1 MRRTLFAGLTSL
13 LLCAPCFAQ
22 TLGTI
27 TGEVKD
33 STGAVIPG
41 ATVTVVNKATN
52 ATRPT
57 ATNEVGLFDLP
68 ALPPGL
74 YTVKCELEGFR
85 TSTRDVELQVQ
96 QTVKVNFT
104 LEQGTVS
111 EMVTVTGQSPLVE
124 TQNATIGTVIENRR
138 IVELP
143 LNGRNYLQLVALS
156 PNVSAEFAGAG
167 QSGTRQ
173 GGTRS
178 TQQLSISGQ
187 RREFNYYT
195 LDGVDNTDVNFN
207 TYIFL
212 PSVDALEEFKVQTGV
227 YSAEFGR
234 EASQVNVVTKS
245 GTNRLHGTVF
255 EFHRDDALDARPY
268 AFNAQQAAAPKPP
281 FKWDQ
286 YGYTLGGPVWQNHI
300 FFMSNFE
307 GYRDRKQ
314 FQTPYSVPSAAMRRG
329 DFSEL
334 LANLGAINSQTGQ
347 RNGIIVDPTKCSV
360 VGSTRTCDPF
370 PGNIIPSNRLDATAK
385 QLLEFYPEPNN
396 GTGGLVNNYLSLQ
409 DRSINKYQYTQR
421 IDYQQ
426 TSMAWMGRY
435 SYGTEDEVM
444 PALKLNGTKLATHV
458 HQVALG
464 NTWTLSSNVVNE
476 FRFGYNYFF
485 NTFGRELSF
494 ERNVVKELN
503 IPGLNPD
510 LPPEAWGIPAVPITG
525 FSAFGDS
532 TEGPY
537 TNRNHAYE
545 FNDNLAWI
553 KGRHSFKVGGGIRY
567 DMYNQVGNQFA
578 RGNFQ
583 FQNIATGYAFA
594 DFMTGYIQQAE
605 SAVALAV
612 TKFRALSQAYYFTDT
627 WKMRS
632 DMTLDFGLRYEYTPP
647 WFDANGTLMNAS
659 IPFHDT
665 TPNVQDPSHHP
676 VLVRIGSG
684 DVYEGTVLRFAPN
697 IQVARDGRLGDRL
710 ISDDKKNFAPRL
722 GWAWS
727 PSEKW
732 SYRAGT
738 GIFYMQDT
746 GNPRFDMAR
755 NLSGRKRDNTLATAP
770 DLTFQVPFRGVGSAN
785 DCGVAPPLVCLSN
798 VYVLGN
804 MPNRKT
810 PYMLQYLFNVQRELN
825 TSTALEVGYLG
836 SHSYRLERMFDWNET
851 IPGTIGTVQSRK
863 PYPEYTKVQEI
874 GNVAEAKYNSLAV
887 KLTRRLHD
895 GLSLLGGY
903 TLSKSTD
910 NGSGIRTLDGDT
922 LFPQNSYCL
931 DCEWGLSVFD
941 VRHRF
946 VTSVLYELPF
956 GGSKPYLQSGAGAA
970 ILGGWQL
977 SAIVSISS
985 GFPRTAYTGTDV
997 SNTGG
1002 GQDRPNVVA
1011 GQDPNLPA
1019 DERTPARWFN
1029 TSAFVTQASGTW
1041 GNAGRNTFFG
1051 PGISTLD
1058 ASIIRNFPIK
1068 NHSLQFRFEMFNALN
1083 QPVWGDPNTT
1093 LSSPLYG
1100 SITSTRKPMREMQ
1113 VGLKYVF

>member
-1 MRRTLFAGLTSL
+1 
-13 LLCAPCFAQ
+13 
-22 TLGTI
+22 
-27 TGEVKD
+27 
-33 STGAVIPG
+33 
-41 ATVTVVNKATN
+41 
-52 ATRPT
+52 
-57 ATNEVGLFDLP
+57 
-68 ALPPGL
+68 
-74 YTVKCELEGFR
+74 
-85 TSTRDVELQVQ
+85 
-96 QTVKVNFT
+96 
-104 LEQGTVS
+104 
-111 EMVTVTGQSPLVE
+111 
-124 TQNATIGTVIENRR
+124 
-138 IVELP
+138 
-143 LNGRNYLQLVALS
+143 
-156 PNVSAEFAGAG
+156 
-167 QSGTRQ
+167 
-173 GGTRS
+173 
-178 TQQLSISGQ
+178 
-187 RREFNYYT
+187 
-195 LDGVDNTDVNFN
+195 
-207 TYIFL
+207 
-212 PSVDALEEFKVQTGV
+212 
-227 YSAEFGR
+227 
-234 EASQVNVVTKS
+234 
-245 GTNRLHGTVF
+245 
-255 EFHRDDALDARPY
+255 
-268 AFNAQQAAAPKPP
+268 
-281 FKWDQ
+281 
-286 YGYTLGGPVWQNHI
+286 
-300 FFMSNFE
+300 
-307 GYRDRKQ
+307 
-314 FQTPYSVPSAAMRRG
+314 
-329 DFSEL
+329 
-334 LANLGAINSQTGQ
+334 
-347 RNGIIVDPTKCSV
+347 
-360 VGSTRTCDPF
+360 
-370 PGNIIPSNRLDATAK
+370 
-385 QLLEFYPEPNN
+385 LLEFYPEPNN

-421 IDYQQ
+421 IDFQQ
-426 TSMAWMGRY
+426 TSSAWMGRY
-435 SYGTEDEVM
+435 SYGTENEVT
-444 PALKLNGTKLATHV
+444 PALKLNGTKLDTHV
-458 HQVALG
+458 HQVAIG

-545 FNDNLAWI
+545 FNDNLSWI
-553 KGRHSFKVGGGIRY
+553 TGRHSFKVGGGLRY

-594 DFMTGYIQQAE
+594 DYMIGYIQQAE

-647 WFDANGTLMNAS
+647 WLDENGTLMNAS

-665 TPNVQDPSHHP
+665 TPNVQDPSRHP

-684 DVYEGTVLRFAPN
+684 DVYENTVLRFAPN

-710 ISDDKKNFAPRL
+710 IFDDKKNFAPRL

-727 PSEKW
+727 PTEKW

-804 MPNRKT
+804 MPDRKT

-851 IPGTIGTVQSRK
+851 TPGASGTVQSRK

-895 GLSLLGGY
+895 GLSVLGGY

-922 LFPQNSYCL
+922 LFPQNSNCL
-931 DCEWGLSVFD
+931 ECEWGLSVFD

-956 GGSKPYLQSGAGAA
+956 GGSKPYLQTGTGAA
-970 ILGGWQL
+970 ILGGWQI
-977 SAIVSISS
+977 SAIVSASS

-1029 TSAFVTQASGTW
+1029 TGAFVTQAFGTW
-1041 GNAGRNTFFG
+1041 GNAGRNTFYG
-1051 PGISTLD
+1051 PGIFSIDT
-1058 ASIIRNFPIK
+1058 SIIRNFPIRSR
-1068 NHSLQFRFEMFNALN
+1068 SLQFRFEAFNALN

-1093 LSSPLYG
+1093 LSSPLSG
-1100 SITSTRKPMREMQ
+1100 SITSTRKPMRELQ
-1113 VGLKYVF
+1113 VGESVRSEAAVSSVV